1 LDGSASTGHDA
12 EAIRNAM
19 KWDLGAEVGQSA
31 EEILAEARKALTVM
45 LGVIALL
52 WVLQIANWADSY
64 GLDQHFGILPR
75 DIFRLPDILSAP
87 FLHFSWT
94 HIEANSG
101 PLFVFGFLAAFRGVK
116 RFLGVT
122 AVVVVTSGLGVW
134 LFQSSGELTV
144 GASGVIYGYF
154 GYVVVKGLF
163 DRRLLDVAVGVVMAL
178 SFAYILVAVV
188 PGTPG
193 VSWIGHLSGLVGGVF
208 SGWLFRSRRSASPA
222 ASSAGFPHLGA

>member
-1 LDGSASTGHDA
+1 
-12 EAIRNAM
+12 M
-19 KWDLGAEVGQSA
+19 KWDLGAEVGGSA
-31 EEILAEARKALTVM
+31 EEILAEARKALLVM

-52 WVLQIANWADSY
+52 WALQIANWADSY

-75 DIFRLPDILSAP
+75 DVFRLPDILTAP

-101 PLFVFGFLAAFRGVK
+101 PLFVFGFLAAFRGVS

-134 LFQSSGELTV
+134 LFQGSGELTV

-208 SGWLFRSRRSASPA
+208 SGWLFRSRRSAPPASP
-222 ASSAGFPHLGA
+222 AGFPHLGA

>member
-1 LDGSASTGHDA
+1 LGGGASADHDA
-12 EAIRNAM
+12 EAVRNAM

-31 EEILAEARKALTVM
+31 EEILAEARKALLVM
-45 LGVIALL
+45 LGVIALV

-75 DIFRLPDILSAP
+75 DLFRLPDILVAP

-101 PLFVFGFLAAFRGVK
+101 PLFVFGFLAAFRGLN
-116 RFLGVT
+116 RFLGLT

-134 LFQSSGELTV
+134 LFQGSGELTV

-193 VSWIGHLSGLVGGVF
+193 VSWVGHLSGLVGGVF
-208 SGWLFRSRRSASPA
+208 SGWLFRSRRSAPPA
-222 ASSAGFPHLGA
+222 AGPAGFPHLGA